1 VDREDRLSVEESA
14 PSAARTVADAMGPP
28 PPALRDTDPVAD
40 ALARM
45 DELSVVS
52 LPVANEKDQWV
63 GLALWNDL
71 DRARETPGRAVR
83 ELAKAELALSPDDTI
98 ESALERLQALRVGR
112 LPVVSKG
119 AVVGSFS
126 QRDAREPAGRLRVAP
141 IARWMPPVWTWGA
154 RRQPEPP
161 IRPERLRPG
170 NRPAIDYA
178 LEKQIDA
185 AIELLAAVP
194 FEELQAR
201 GWHFQPNHYYWPL
214 NDIAF
219 LRANPDLWH
228 RMRVPTGIHWDLD
241 AQERLLREVT
251 AYLDELGDVRDRPPA
266 APGEFVWG
274 NDSLPRGDAAV
285 YYGLLRHL
293 APERV
298 VEVGAGWSSRVLA
311 RAEQAKRKRID
322 VTLIEPEPNEEL
334 LQGLPDH
341 WLLRRDLLQR
351 VEGELWETLAPGD
364 VLFYDGSH
372 CVRTGSDVNW
382 FFFEVL
388 PRLQPGVWVHLH
400 DIYWPHDY
408 PVEWTL
414 DEGLSWNEQYLLQ
427 AFLMHNADYQVRLA
441 MGMLLTDRPGLMLEL
456 LPDHP
461 GGVSVW
467 IEKLRA

>member
-1 VDREDRLSVEESA
+1 MEESA

-28 PPALRDTDPVAD
+28 PPALRDTDPVTD

-52 LPVANEKDQWV
+52 LPVATENGEWV

-71 DRARETPGRAVR
+71 DQARATPERAVR

-98 ESALERLQALRVGR
+98 ESAVGRMQALHIGR
-112 LPVVSKG
+112 LPVVSEG

-126 QRDAREPAGRLRVAP
+126 QRDAREPAGRSRVAP
-141 IARWMPPVWTWGA
+141 IPRWSPPVWTWGA
-154 RRQPEPP
+154 RKQPEPP
-161 IRPERLRPG
+161 IRPENLRPG
-170 NRPAIDYA
+170 NRPPIDDA
-178 LEKQIDA
+178 LDKQIDA

-219 LRANPDLWH
+219 LRANPDLWN
-228 RMRVPTGIHWDLD
+228 RPRVPGGIDWDMD

-251 AYLDELGDVRDRPPA
+251 AYLSELGDVRDRPPA
-266 APGEFVWG
+266 APGEFVWD

-311 RAEQAKRKRID
+311 RAEQANEKRID
-322 VTLIEPEPNEEL
+322 VTLVEPEPNPEL
-334 LQGLPDH
+334 LRGLPGH
-341 WLLRRDLLQR
+341 WLHRRELLQR
-351 VEGELWETLAPGD
+351 VEAEFWETLGPGD

-388 PRLQPGVWVHLH
+388 PRLRPGVWIHLH
-400 DIYWPHDY
+400 DVYWPHDY
-408 PVEWTL
+408 PTEWTI

-427 AFLMHNADYQVRLA
+427 AFLMHNTDYEVRLA
-441 MGMLLTDRPGLMLEL
+441 MGMLLTERASLMLEL

-461 GGVSVW
+461 GGVGVW

>member
-1 VDREDRLSVEESA
+1 VEESA
-14 PSAARTVADAMGPP
+14 PNAAGTVADAMGHP
-28 PPALRDTDPVAD
+28 PPALRDTEPVAD
-40 ALARM
+40 ALVRM

-52 LPVANEKDQWV
+52 LPVETKDGEWV

-71 DRARETPGRAVR
+71 DQARGTPERAVG
-83 ELAKAELALSPDDTI
+83 ELAKPELSLSPEDSV
-98 ESALERLQALRVGR
+98 ESAVRRMQALGVGR
-112 LPVVSKG
+112 LPVVSEG
-119 AVVGSFS
+119 AVVGAFS
-126 QRDAREPAGRLRVAP
+126 QRDAREPAGPRVAP
-141 IARWMPPVWTWGA
+141 IARWMPPAWTWA
-154 RRQPEPP
+154 VRRQPEPP
-161 IRPERLRPG
+161 TRPERIRPG
-170 NRPAIDYA
+170 NRPSIDDA
-178 LEKQIDA
+178 LDKQIDA
-185 AIELLAAVP
+185 AIELLASVS

-219 LRANPDLWH
+219 LRANPDLWN
-228 RMRVPTGIHWDLD
+228 RPRVPDGIDWGLD

-251 AYLDELGDVRDRPPA
+251 AYLGELDDVRDRPPA

-274 NDSLPRGDAAV
+274 NESLPRGDAAV

-298 VEVGAGWSSRVLA
+298 IEVGAGWSSRILA
-311 RAEQAKRKRID
+311 RAEQANGKRID
-322 VTLIEPEPNEEL
+322 VTLVEPEPNHEL
-334 LQGLPDH
+334 LRGLPGH

-351 VEGELWETLAPGD
+351 VATEFWETLGPGD

-372 CVRTGSDVNW
+372 CAHTGSDVNW

-388 PRLQPGVWVHLH
+388 PRLRPGVWIHLH
-400 DIYWPHDY
+400 DVYWPHDY
-408 PVEWTL
+408 PVEWTI

-427 AFLMHNADYQVRLA
+427 AFLMHNADYEVRLA
-441 MGMLLTDRPGLMLEL
+441 MGMLLTKRAALMLEL